1 MEASAEL
8 TNLWTE
14 RIRLVPEATYRRQ
27 HYKGLVHTSRVIQS
41 ANAIHMLDST
51 VEIDVQLWKDLDGRA
66 RANVIGECSP
76 RRIVVVETK
85 PRRPPHSHDAFVMDQ
100 IITGSIGLDRATVYP
115 VTPTAP
121 SFPSSRLCDLYNA
134 SAFCFSRWRSL
145 VNVHRPSL
153 RLESHVLS
161 SMERFEEM
169 SDIIRDLYQGKGCL
183 ILFDAGLYMEDKC
196 PSSSSSSVGP
206 SSSSVGPS
214 SIARP
219 GGSAVPPY
227 VSTDDVLLNHQAPIF
242 EMMDSMIILAEQARI
257 VFRNRRH
264 LPVRL
269 HILSEPDTEATMS
282 MRTPHYVYKVFI
294 NRGRVC
300 AICSDETFARS
311 FALEKA
317 RMFTQLLKS
326 WVTAVNASGVPLP
339 ASSCVVRFIM
349 FTNRDMIIPIQFSPF
364 GGWTYTDSGL
374 FHWHADERL
383 MQEPDRFEFRVLVA
397 DSSC

>member
-1 MEASAEL
+1 MDASAEL
-8 TNLWTE
+8 TNMWVE

-27 HYKGLVHTSRVIQS
+27 HRKGHVHTSRVIQS
-41 ANAIHMLDST
+41 ANAIHLLDST
-51 VEIDVQLWKDLDGRA
+51 VEIAAQLWKDLDGKA
-66 RANVIGECSP
+66 RANFIAECSP
-76 RRIVVVETK
+76 RRIVVVDAEPSRLPRSQET
-85 PRRPPHSHDAFVMDQ
+85 PLIYQLTA
-100 IITGSIGLDRATVYP
+100 GSIGLHHTTVCP

-134 SAFCFSRWRSL
+134 GVFCFSRWRRL
-145 VNVHRPSL
+145 VNVHRPSI
-153 RLESHVLS
+153 RLETHVLTS
-161 SMERFEEM
+161 IKRFEEM
-169 SDIIRDLYQGKGCL
+169 ADIIRDLYQDKGCL
-183 ILFDAGLYMEDKC
+183 ILFDAGVYSEDRR
-196 PSSSSSSVGP
+196 PSGS
-206 SSSSVGPS
+206 S
-214 SIARP
+214 SIAGP
-219 GGSAVPPY
+219 GGGALPPY

-269 HILSEPDTEATMS
+269 HLLSEPDTEATMS
-282 MRTPHYVYKVFI
+282 MRTPHYVYKVFV

-317 RMFTQLLKS
+317 RAFTQLLKS
-326 WVTAVNASGVPLP
+326 WVAAVNASGASLP

-349 FTNRDMIIPIQFSPF
+349 FPNRDMIIPIQFSPF

-374 FHWHADERL
+374 FHWHSDERL
-383 MQEPDRFEFRVLVA
+383 MQEPESFEFRVLVT
-397 DSSC
+397 DRSC